1 MNEDI
6 DEILANILAK
16 EPLTDEEKQHL
27 QIWSNISS
35 KNEKTKKFIQA
46 LEQQKKVLD
55 KHQKQETVFT
65 RIKKQVY
72 QKKKKRH
79 IICLSV
85 RISLLLSAITT
96 VAFSRLRRRFF
107 PSGKINS
114 ADGWLR
120 DKPATYIWLGENSSL
135 WNILC

>member
-46 LEQQKKVLD
+46 LEQQKR
-55 KHQKQETVFT
+55 FWIN
-65 RIKKQVY
+65 IKS
-72 QKKKKRH
+72 KKPY
-79 IICLSV
+79 
-85 RISLLLSAITT
+85 SL
-96 VAFSRLRRRFF
+96 
-107 PSGKINS
+107 
-114 ADGWLR
+114 
-120 DKPATYIWLGENSSL
+120 E
-135 WNILC
+135 

>member
-46 LEQQKKVLD
+46 LEQQ
-55 KHQKQETVFT
+55 
-65 RIKKQVY
+65 
-72 QKKKKRH
+72 
-79 IICLSV
+79 
-85 RISLLLSAITT
+85 
-96 VAFSRLRRRFF
+96 
-107 PSGKINS
+107 
-114 ADGWLR
+114 
-120 DKPATYIWLGENSSL
+120 
-135 WNILC
+135 